1 MRKTLGL
8 QRPHKVKA
16 AQIQLTN
23 YFVSELQF
31 AANRDFK
38 LDSASSVGAED
49 LQVTHQASAKEGNRR
64 QWQITLRIAL
74 NASPESNSPYS
85 FLVEIIGFIDV
96 DESVT
101 EDRIERFAR
110 INGTSLVFAAA
121 REIIKAS
128 TSRGPFPPLLLP
140 TVTFWEPKPEGIA
153 PQEQSTP
160 SKSASKTPQG
170 YSAQTETHVP
180 SDADVPQS

>member
-1 MRKTLGL
+1 M
-8 QRPHKVKA
+8 KA

-74 NASPESNSPYS
+74 NASPDSNSPYS
-85 FLVEIIGFIDV
+85 FLVEMIGFINV
-96 DESVT
+96 AESVSD
-101 EDRIERFAR
+101 DRIERFAR

-121 REIIKAS
+121 REIIKAA

-140 TVTFWEPKPEGIA
+140 TVTFWEPKND
-153 PQEQSTP
+153 
-160 SKSASKTPQG
+160 AS
-170 YSAQTETHVP
+170 SAQDSVAGKKSPPAAP
-180 SDADVPQS
+180 SLTTQEKATTKPKRVER

>member
-1 MRKTLGL
+1 M
-8 QRPHKVKA
+8 KA

-38 LDSASSVGAED
+38 LDSPSSVGAED
-49 LQVTHQASAKEGNRR
+49 LQVTHQTSAKEENKR

-74 NASPESNSPYS
+74 NASPDSNSPYS
-85 FLVEIIGFIDV
+85 FLVEMIGFIDV
-96 DESVT
+96 AESVSD
-101 EDRIERFAR
+101 DRIERFAR

-121 REIIKAS
+121 REIIKAA

-140 TVTFWEPKPEGIA
+140 TVTFWEPKNDA
-153 PQEQSTP
+153 SSTQESVAGE
-160 SKSASKTPQG
+160 KSPPVDRSLT
-170 YSAQTETHVP
+170 THEKATTKPKKVER
-180 SDADVPQS
+180 

>member
-1 MRKTLGL
+1 M
-8 QRPHKVKA
+8 KA

-38 LDSASSVGAED
+38 PDNPCNVTADE
-49 LQVTHQASAKEGNRR
+49 LQVAHQASPKGENKR

-85 FLVEIIGFIDV
+85 FLTEMIGFIDV
-96 DESVT
+96 AESVS
-101 EDRIERFAR
+101 DDYIERFAR

-121 REIIKAS
+121 REIIKAA
-128 TSRGPFPPLLLP
+128 TARGPFKPLMLP
-140 TVTFWEPKPEGIA
+140 TVTFWEPKP
-153 PQEQSTP
+153 
-160 SKSASKTPQG
+160 
-170 YSAQTETHVP
+170 P
-180 SDADVPQS
+180 SDSDALDTPTNKATSAMAGDARVKEGD

>member
-1 MRKTLGL
+1 M
-8 QRPHKVKA
+8 KA

-38 LDSASSVGAED
+38 EETPSSVTAAE
-49 LQVTHQASAKEGNRR
+49 LQVTHQASPAAENKR

-85 FLVEIIGFIDV
+85 FLVEMIGFIDV
-96 DESVT
+96 AESVSD
-101 EDRIERFAR
+101 DRIERFAR

-121 REIIKAS
+121 REIVKAA
-128 TSRGPFPPLLLP
+128 TSRGPFKPLMLP
-140 TVTFWEPKPEGIA
+140 TVTFWEPKTNA
-153 PQEQSTP
+153 PPASDVLVGEQSQQTAP
-160 SKSASKTPQG
+160 
-170 YSAQTETHVP
+170 AQV
-180 SDADVPQS
+180 SDKLTAEGNDLKQ

>member
-1 MRKTLGL
+1 M
-8 QRPHKVKA
+8 KA

-38 LDSASSVGAED
+38 PDSPSNITADE
-49 LQVTHQASAKEGNRR
+49 LQVAHQASPKTESKR

-85 FLVEIIGFIDV
+85 FLAEMIGFIDV
-96 DESVT
+96 AESVSD
-101 EDRIERFAR
+101 EYIERFAR

-121 REIIKAS
+121 REIIKAA
-128 TSRGPFPPLLLP
+128 TSRGPFKPLMLP
-140 TVTFWEPKPEGIA
+140 TITFWEPKKDVDSEAAETSSNQVETPEAGA
-153 PQEQSTP
+153 ATP
-160 SKSASKTPQG
+160 T
-170 YSAQTETHVP
+170 
-180 SDADVPQS
+180 D

>member
-1 MRKTLGL
+1 M
-8 QRPHKVKA
+8 KA

-38 LDSASSVGAED
+38 LDGVSSVGAED

-74 NASPESNSPYS
+74 NASPDSNSPYS
-85 FLVEIIGFIDV
+85 FLVEMIGFIDV
-96 DESVT
+96 NESVT

-121 REIIKAS
+121 REIIKAA

-140 TVTFWEPKPEGIA
+140 TVTFWEPKPEA
-153 PQEQSTP
+153 PTQEQSTAP
-160 SKSASKTPQG
+160 ESVSGKTPDRPEEAET
-170 YSAQTETHVP
+170 SAP
-180 SDADVPQS
+180 